1 MLRRVASES
10 RDDSVLVAALRAGD
24 ERAFVRVVS
33 EHQGSFERLARV
45 WVRDAIAAEDVVQR
59 AWLVVLESLPRFEG
73 RSSLK
78 TWLFGVLFNV
88 ARAHAR
94 AERRQIPLSAL
105 VHEELGE
112 GEPSVPAERFVP
124 DGEEWA
130 GHWAQAQVP
139 FPRPDTALERR
150 ELAHILATAVAGLPP
165 IQQQILVL
173 CDVEGLSGEEA
184 CNIVDVSGTHQ
195 RVLLHRAR
203 SKLRTVLEAHFVA
216 TRHP

>member
-1 MLRRVASES
+1 MLRRVPPGSC
-10 RDDSVLVAALRAGD
+10 DDSVLVAALRAGD
-24 ERAFVRVVS
+24 ERAFAQVVS
-33 EHQGSFERLARV
+33 EHQGALVRLARV
-45 WVRDAIAAEDVVQR
+45 WVRDAASAEDVVQR
-59 AWLVVLESLPRFEG
+59 AWLVALESLPRFEG

-88 ARAHAR
+88 ARAHVR
-94 AERRQIPLSAL
+94 AERRHVPLSAL
-105 VHEELGE
+105 VQEELGE
-112 GEPSVPAERFVP
+112 GRPSVPAERFVP

-139 FPRPDTALERR
+139 FPRPDAALERR
-150 ELAHILATAVAGLPP
+150 ELAQILATALSGLPP

-173 CDVEGLSGEEA
+173 CDVEGLSGDEA
-184 CNIVDVSGTHQ
+184 CNIVGVSGTHQ

-203 SKLRTVLEAHFVA
+203 QKLRTVLEAHFVA